1 MDKSDNNNM
10 EEKVENFM
18 LPLDTKPI
26 STLAD
31 YVVIKALADGV
42 MISGMTRGKE
52 TKFHHSERIDAG
64 EVVIAQ
70 FTDNTSAMKVRGKAK
85 ILTKYG
91 IVYSGMPEKE

>member
-1 MDKSDNNNM
+1 MDKSDNNSI
-10 EEKVENFM
+10 EEKVENLL
-18 LPLDTKPI
+18 LPLDTKAI

-31 YVVIKALADGV
+31 YVVIKAMSDGV

-91 IVYSGMPEKE
+91 TVYSGMADKE

>member
-1 MDKSDNNNM
+1 MDRSENNNL
-10 EEKVENFM
+10 EEKAENIMF
-18 LPLDTKPI
+18 PLDTRAI

-91 IVYSGMPEKE
+91 IVYSGIVDKD